1 MIAAMKRSEVS
12 LHGVNAMRRM
22 QWMFSMLAIVAC
34 LLSVGSLHSHDSGL
48 HALDSACI
56 SCDLEDVTSHGAAVS
71 ALPTKSLDL
80 SDIVSVGSQQSITVA
95 ATRSTTPIRAPP
107 IYS

>member
-12 LHGVNAMRRM
+12 LHGVKAMRRM
-22 QWMFSMLAIVAC
+22 QWMLSMLAIVAC
-34 LLSVGSLHSHDSGL
+34 LLSVASVHSHDSGL

-71 ALPTKSLDL
+71 ALPTKALDL
-80 SDIVSVGSQQSITVA
+80 SDIEPAVSQQSITVE
-95 ATRSTTPIRAPP
+95 ATRSTAPIRAPP
-107 IYS
+107 IHS